1 MSADCSIFH
10 QCLYFTTHSL
20 CRAVARM
27 AEEEFAVIGFSP
39 SYAFILTLV
48 DREPGILSKD
58 LAEKLNLAPSTIT
71 RFIDKLEH
79 QGLLERR
86 TEGRTARIYLTESG
100 VALRPTIANAWTALY
115 NRYVAILGEEATQ
128 ELVRAI
134 DHAATQLNKAY
145 DSQ

>member
-1 MSADCSIFH
+1 
-10 QCLYFTTHSL
+10 
-20 CRAVARM
+20 M

-48 DREPGILSKD
+48 DREPGIMPKD

-86 TEGRTARIYLTESG
+86 AEGRTARIYLTEGG
-100 VALRPTIANAWTALY
+100 VTLRPTIASAWTALH
-115 NRYVAILGEEATQ
+115 NRYVAILGQEAVQ
-128 ELVRAI
+128 ELILAI
-134 DHAATQLNKAY
+134 DNAATKLNKAY
-145 DSQ
+145 DSR